1 MYERITGKDPRSL
14 PAIVEVNG
22 EIIEVDEP
30 TVRLL
35 QSAAHEANTWYQ
47 YPW

>member
-1 MYERITGKDPRSL
+1 MYERITGKDPRLL

-22 EIIEVDEP
+22 QLIDVDLD
-30 TVRLL
+30 TIRLL